1 MDDPGR
7 RSVVRS
13 YLLRI
18 ADQSNEAVV
27 FEKRCYYTSLK
38 RKFSRGD
45 YVFFLMRREADSIIG
60 YGVVDGVKELAD
72 ITDPEERDFCINNRW
87 YTKVELSEVYKFERH
102 LPLRLVFPGL
112 HKLGRALH
120 GLELNEIE
128 VRRIFDLEKICME
141 DEELWRKYVELGRRA
156 KIL

>member
-1 MDDPGR
+1 MK
-7 RSVVRS
+7 S

-18 ADQSNEAVV
+18 ADQSNEAAV

-38 RKFSRGD
+38 RRFSRGD
-45 YVFFLMRREADSIIG
+45 IVFFLMKREVDSLIG
-60 YGVVDGVKELAD
+60 YAIVDSVKELVD
-72 ITDPEERDFCINNRW
+72 IADPEERDFCINNRW
-87 YTKVELSEVYKFERH
+87 YTKIEFSEIYRFNRN

-128 VRRIFDLEKICME
+128 VKRIFDLEKICEE
-141 DEELWRKYVELGRRA
+141 DEELWKKYIELSRRT

>member
-1 MDDPGR
+1 MK
-7 RSVVRS
+7 S
-13 YLLRI
+13 YILRI

-27 FEKRCYYTSLK
+27 FEKRCYYTNLK
-38 RKFSRGD
+38 RRFSRGD
-45 YVFFLMRREADSIIG
+45 IIFFLMKREADSFIG
-60 YGVVDGVKELAD
+60 YAIVDHIKELVD
-72 ITDPEERDFCINNRW
+72 ITDPEEREFCINNRW
-87 YTKVELSEVYKFERH
+87 YTKIEFSEIHRFNRY

-128 VRRIFDLEKICME
+128 VKRMFDLQKICEE
-141 DEELWRKYVELGRRA
+141 DEELWRKYIELSRRT